1 MLRGPGDA
9 VGAAS
14 PALKLPVLCPQGPNG
29 PQGPTGFP
37 GPKGP
42 PVSNVFSWFGSSAI
56 GVPRDARLL
65 QGPHTAPWREAGSG
79 QHGERGPRLWLL
91 MGSLWPRPPMDPPH
105 WGHLGSTTPFSLRPL
120 QFSRWVLC
128 DCPWA
133 VTGTCPPHRHGDFLP
148 EALRGSV
155 PRPSWLLASAVS
167 RPADTL
173 PGLCP
178 CCTRPLLTLPIP
190 TSPSFDEGASPWIEG
205 PP

>member
-1 MLRGPGDA
+1 MARAALNLWRGGPGGRGSAVLRGPGDA

-56 GVPRDARLL
+56 GVPRDARLP

-91 MGSLWPRPPMDPPH
+91 MGSLWPHPPMDPPH
-105 WGHLGSTTPFSLRPL
+105 WGHLGSTTPFSLRPS

-133 VTGTCPPHRHGDFLP
+133 VTGTCPPAGT
-148 EALRGSV
+148 ATS
-155 PRPSWLLASAVS
+155 S
-167 RPADTL
+167 RRL
-173 PGLCP
+173 
-178 CCTRPLLTLPIP
+178 
-190 TSPSFDEGASPWIEG
+190 
-205 PP
+205 